1 MFEILFAYHFIHKS
15 IIRKIAHQLR
25 QEIVQ
30 VCRML
35 WQKGF
40 EFTPD

>member
-1 MFEILFAYHFIHKS
+1 MTILVRHQATHKPT
-15 IIRKIAHQLR
+15 IRKTEQQLR

-30 VCRML
+30 VCSML

-40 EFTPD
+40 EFTPN